1 MPLSTKSGLP
11 LRGTLFALLMLL
23 LSSISPAVSPL
34 HAAAP
39 AALGKD
45 ESGELTLAA
54 TKALFDAHSAY
65 FVDARSEY
73 AFYVSHIKG
82 AHSLSESRFDE
93 QFADFRQ
100 KNSIETP
107 IVVYCAEPSCGK
119 ARHVA
124 EKLKKNGYR
133 NVRVFTGGIIEWSH
147 AGFPM
152 EG

>member
-1 MPLSTKSGLP
+1 MLLSTMSGKPFRKKLI
-11 LRGTLFALLMLL
+11 ASVLL
-23 LSSISPAVSPL
+23 LASVSPAVSQL
-34 HAAAP
+34 HPVAS
-39 AALGKD
+39 AALARE
-45 ESGELTLAA
+45 ESAELNLCAA
-54 TKALFDAHSAY
+54 KALFDAHSAC

-73 AFYVSHIKG
+73 AYHILHIKG
-82 AHSLSESRFDE
+82 AHSLSDSRFDE

-100 KNSIETP
+100 KKAVETL

-133 NVRVFTGGIIEWSH
+133 NVRVYSGGLVEWSH